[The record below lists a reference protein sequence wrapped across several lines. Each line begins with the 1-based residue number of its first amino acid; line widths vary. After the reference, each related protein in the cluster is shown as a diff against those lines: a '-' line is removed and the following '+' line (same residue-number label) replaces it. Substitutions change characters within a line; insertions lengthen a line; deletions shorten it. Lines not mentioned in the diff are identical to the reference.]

1 MEGIWK
7 CSKLSIHFSYKS
19 KTKEENKLT
28 KKNHV
33 EAKKLEKK
41 KCSVPLLFL
50 GLFEKTNS

>member
-19 KTKEENKLT
+19 KTKEDNKLI

-33 EAKKLEKK
+33 EAKKLEK
-41 KCSVPLLFL
+41 
-50 GLFEKTNS
+50 EKVFSAPALPRVI